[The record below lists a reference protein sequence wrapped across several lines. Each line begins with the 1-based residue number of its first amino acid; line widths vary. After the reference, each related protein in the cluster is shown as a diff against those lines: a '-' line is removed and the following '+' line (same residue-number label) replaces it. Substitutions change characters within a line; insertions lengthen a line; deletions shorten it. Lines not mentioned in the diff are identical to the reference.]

1 MTFTATD
8 LEPVTLGTSALGKR
22 DGADA
27 ALADAML
34 ASPFGQFD
42 TSNAYAAGESER
54 TLGDAIARAG
64 GLPQGSVVITKVD
77 QDPDTGVFDGDRVQR
92 SYEESLERLQ
102 LDRVP
107 LLHLHDPYTITVK
120 EAFAPG
126 GAVGA
131 LVRLRDEGAVDA
143 IGIAAG
149 TRALMEEYVASS
161 AFDAVLT
168 HNRYTLVDRS
178 AERILE
184 LATERGMAVFN
195 AAPFGGGIL
204 AGSKTRGD
212 TYGYRSASDE
222 LMAYIERLR
231 GLAAEHGVD
240 LAAAALQFS
249 MREPR
254 IHSTVV
260 GISSQERLD
269 ALPGLITAM
278 IPDAFWSAV
287 DDLGAPPPSPN
298 D

>member
-1 MTFTATD
+1 
-8 LEPVTLGTSALGKR
+8 
-22 DGADA
+22 
-27 ALADAML
+27 
-34 ASPFGQFD
+34 
-42 TSNAYAAGESER
+42 
-54 TLGDAIARAG
+54 
-64 GLPQGSVVITKVD
+64 
-77 QDPDTGVFDGDRVQR
+77 
-92 SYEESLERLQ
+92 
-102 LDRVP
+102 
-107 LLHLHDPYTITVK
+107 
-120 EAFAPG
+120 
-126 GAVGA
+126 
-131 LVRLRDEGAVDA
+131 
-143 IGIAAG
+143 
-149 TRALMEEYVASS
+149 MEEYVASS